1 MDSPASNE
9 TPNAGKA
16 DARSS
21 VGKLVKIIGS
31 LTTIIAALTVFL
43 NNPAGLRD
51 AFVHLFS
58 ANSSPSPMSADSH
71 TGSGSTEEQRPHT
84 PSAAELYAQAQPYYN
99 AQDYVKA
106 APLLTQSAEKG
117 NTGAMSEL
125 GWLYEVGYGVA
136 QDYGKAQV
144 WYLEGADAGNRDA
157 MFRLGYL
164 YQHGHGVDLDY
175 AKARDWYEKAAF
187 AGHTDAMCALAE
199 IYAHGPIKS
208 YEVARRWYEKAI
220 ASGDVMAMQSLQELE
235 AEHNS
240 EKKGG
245 ASER

>member
-1 MDSPASNE
+1 
-9 TPNAGKA
+9 
-16 DARSS
+16 
-21 VGKLVKIIGS
+21 
-31 LTTIIAALTVFL
+31 
-43 NNPAGLRD
+43 
-51 AFVHLFS
+51 
-58 ANSSPSPMSADSH
+58 
-71 TGSGSTEEQRPHT
+71 
-84 PSAAELYAQAQPYYN
+84 
-99 AQDYVKA
+99 
-106 APLLTQSAEKG
+106 
-117 NTGAMSEL
+117 MSEL

-144 WYLEGADAGNRDA
+144 WYLEGADAGNR
-157 MFRLGYL
+157 
-164 YQHGHGVDLDY
+164 
-175 AKARDWYEKAAF
+175 
-187 AGHTDAMCALAE
+187 DAMCALAE